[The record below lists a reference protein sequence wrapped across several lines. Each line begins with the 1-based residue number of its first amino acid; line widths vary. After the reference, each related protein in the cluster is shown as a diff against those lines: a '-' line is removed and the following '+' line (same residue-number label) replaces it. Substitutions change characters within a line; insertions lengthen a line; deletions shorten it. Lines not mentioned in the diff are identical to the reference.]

1 MVRNASRSAA
11 GFAALNAICENYLSL
26 ANASRRAAT
35 LAGDMDRTPQ
45 AHVSLAKTLPAL
57 MRERSLTYRAL
68 AARTQSLDHAGTGL
82 SYSHIA
88 NLAAG
93 RELPSRRAL
102 DLLARACGFPVSY
115 FAEYRLA
122 ELRRQL
128 DEREVG
134 FATAYRTYQAL
145 SRLRPLRAYSCPR
158 LRRDSGRLGGAG
170 LALERAVHR

>member
-1 MVRNASRSAA
+1 MTRTPEAHA
-11 GFAALNAICENYLSL
+11 SL
-26 ANASRRAAT
+26 AE
-35 LAGDMDRTPQ
+35 
-45 AHVSLAKTLPAL
+45 TLPAL

-68 AARTQSLDHAGTGL
+68 AAQTQSLDHAGTGL

-102 DLLARACGFPVSY
+102 ELLAHAFELPASY

-122 ELRRQL
+122 EFRRQL

-134 FATAYRTYQAL
+134 FATAYRTYQTL
-145 SRLRPLRAYSCPR
+145 SRRRPLPAS
-158 LRRDSGRLGGAG
+158 
-170 LALERAVHR
+170 

>member
-1 MVRNASRSAA
+1 MTRTPRSGRSARRDAA
-11 GFAALNAICENYLSL
+11 GADARARNHLPRA
-26 ANASRRAAT
+26 RRPDP
-35 LAGDMDRTPQ
+35 L
-45 AHVSLAKTLPAL
+45 
-57 MRERSLTYRAL
+57 
-68 AARTQSLDHAGTGL
+68 LDPRGNGL

-102 DLLARACGFPVSY
+102 ELLARAFELPASY

-134 FATAYRTYQAL
+134 FATAYRTYQTI
-145 SRLRPLRAYSCPR
+145 SRRRPIQQR
-158 LRRDSGRLGGAG
+158 
-170 LALERAVHR
+170 